1 MNVIKSIQGKINIK
15 IEMFCGTE
23 NNRRVEDIP
32 EDSKKIE
39 NYYYSQS
46 DKVGEGN
53 FSQVFRGV
61 DQNTGMHVAVKVIK
75 YSSLTTKI
83 AEQLLRNEVTI
94 LKQLN
99 HPNILKCH
107 DVFSSKNNCYIVTDF
122 YEGGDLEKLIFK
134 NKYLQEKNI
143 GNIIY

>member
-1 MNVIKSIQGKINIK
+1 
-15 IEMFCGTE
+15 
-23 NNRRVEDIP
+23 
-32 EDSKKIE
+32 
-39 NYYYSQS
+39 
-46 DKVGEGN
+46 
-53 FSQVFRGV
+53 
-61 DQNTGMHVAVKVIK
+61 MHVAVKVIK

-134 NKYLQEKNI
+134 NKHLQEKNI
-143 GNIIY
+143 GTIIY

>member
-1 MNVIKSIQGKINIK
+1 LSVIIQEKINIK
-15 IEMFCGTE
+15 IEMFCGTD
-23 NNRRVEDIP
+23 NFGKLDGIP

-53 FSQVFRGV
+53 FSQVFKGV
-61 DQNTGMHVAVKVIK
+61 EQNTGMHVAVKVIK

-134 NKYLQEKNI
+134 NKFLN
-143 GNIIY
+143 